1 MFLHGIFLW
10 IAQQNAA
17 SVAAEY
23 VRTHRAADAAL
34 VSGEFTAALANY
46 VRCLELAPKNATCA
60 YAIACVK
67 THTENQPAAL
77 EWLERAVQWGYADA
91 EVAAW
96 DADLAKLRGDPRLAA
111 ALERMRKMSVGRN
124 TRPMY
129 WDLWAASVESW
140 PTAIA
145 VNKSGSAIA
154 IGDADGIVRVL
165 EAQTGRERVQ
175 APSLGDR
182 VWAVGL
188 DPDSEHV
195 LALTWNGKLHRRRLD
210 GTQVWVST
218 TAIGPAAQEQEGA
231 PALAGLLQWDP
242 TGRLLLVAGT
252 DRGASVFGAGGE
264 MLWSTRTGFGDCADV
279 HVTWSPDGKWLAAIA
294 EADKREV
301 RFLDAQSGADSA
313 PALPCPDDAICVA
326 IHPNREWIAT
336 GHEKMRVRVFDRATH
351 ALRFEAFSADEIGFA
366 GSVNEAQFSPDG
378 NYLAISTGNGRY
390 VTVLDAATGE
400 RVWASG
406 QLGGRIAEHGELVWS
421 MDSQRLWSAFSS
433 GALGLYEFELPSQG
447 LALKFESAN
456 APVFGEI
463 GSGAV
468 LLNGGYAALDPSN
481 GEVLWVRLDRS
492 RYGAKLIAL
501 FDPKRQRAALAGVPV
516 LESEL

>member
-1 MFLHGIFLW
+1 
-10 IAQQNAA
+10 
-17 SVAAEY
+17 
-23 VRTHRAADAAL
+23 
-34 VSGEFTAALANY
+34 
-46 VRCLELAPKNATCA
+46 
-60 YAIACVK
+60 
-67 THTENQPAAL
+67 
-77 EWLERAVQWGYADA
+77 
-91 EVAAW
+91 
-96 DADLAKLRGDPRLAA
+96 
-111 ALERMRKMSVGRN
+111 
-124 TRPMY
+124 
-129 WDLWAASVESW
+129 
-140 PTAIA
+140 
-145 VNKSGSAIA
+145 
-154 IGDADGIVRVL
+154 
-165 EAQTGRERVQ
+165 
-175 APSLGDR
+175 
-182 VWAVGL
+182 
-188 DPDSEHV
+188 V

-378 NYLAISTGNGRY
+378 NYLAISTGNGRH

-433 GALGLYEFELPSQG
+433 GALGLYEFELPSQR
-447 LALKFESAN
+447 LALKFESAH

-481 GEVLWVRLDRS
+481 GEVLWVRLDRG